1 MNSPTSNYHPERDQ
15 IIKTIE
21 AYEKLLFLSIENKCG
36 SNTVAQLKK
45 FILYFVMH
53 LVNYETIRM
62 VDMGIISK
70 EDAKHIAN
78 NLSPLNRL
86 LND

>member
-1 MNSPTSNYHPERDQ
+1 
-15 IIKTIE
+15 
-21 AYEKLLFLSIENKCG
+21 
-36 SNTVAQLKK
+36 
-45 FILYFVMH
+45 MH

-62 VDMGIISK
+62 VDMGIISN

>member
-1 MNSPTSNYHPERDQ
+1 MTNPTSNYHPERDQ

-21 AYEKLLFLSIENKCG
+21 AFEKLLFLSIENKCG
-36 SNTVAQLKK
+36 SVTITQLKK
-45 FILYFVMH
+45 IILFFVMH

-62 VDMGIISK
+62 VDMGIISN

>member
-1 MNSPTSNYHPERDQ
+1 MRQEHL

-21 AYEKLLFLSIENKCG
+21 AFEKLLFLSIENKCG
-36 SNTVAQLKK
+36 SVTITQLKK
-45 FILYFVMH
+45 IILFFVMH

-62 VDMGIISK
+62 VDMGIISN